1 MASTFLPRSTAPP
14 RGSNQL
20 DCTGGRGYA
29 WFVPYEF
36 LERESEPEAQAASAW
51 GAVPPRKATG
61 IGVLDPPV
69 PPRRPLGPLAALP
82 ASFLLRLLAALILAG
97 IAVFTLFALFAR

>member
-1 MASTFLPRSTAPP
+1 M
-14 RGSNQL
+14 
-20 DCTGGRGYA
+20 DCAGGRGYSS
-29 WFVPYEF
+29 FMPYQFQEW
-36 LERESEPEAQAASAW
+36 ESEPEPQAAFAR
-51 GAVPPRKATG
+51 GAIPPRKVTG

-97 IAVFTLFALFAR
+97 IAVFTLFAIFAR